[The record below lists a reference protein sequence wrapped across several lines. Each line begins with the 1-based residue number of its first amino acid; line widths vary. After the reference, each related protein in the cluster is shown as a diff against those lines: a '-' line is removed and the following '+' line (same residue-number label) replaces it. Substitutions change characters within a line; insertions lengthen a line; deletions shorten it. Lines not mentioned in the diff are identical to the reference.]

1 MHGINFSKYTR
12 LMTQK
17 RYVYMYIYIYVRKDE
32 QLVQLYDIF
41 NFDKI
46 SDKMDGDKQIINIVL
61 DKNKVT
67 EF

>member
-1 MHGINFSKYTR
+1 MELISPSIQGWWHKNVTYICI
-12 LMTQK
+12 
-17 RYVYMYIYIYVRKDE
+17 YIYIRKDE